1 MIRLREKEF
10 TDIVKYM
17 REEYGINLEKKRVLI
32 ECRMTR
38 VLERYGLDSF
48 SGYLDMLHKD
58 RSGEMAGEMVNRLTT
73 NYTYF
78 YREPDHFERLQ
89 DAILPELLEH
99 IPSGVL
105 DIWCAGCS
113 TGEEC
118 YTLGMALQEY
128 RRSRNDA
135 CRARILATDISGEAL
150 EKAKKGV
157 YPVKEL
163 EGLPPEWRRRYC
175 GKTDGRTFGVE
186 EDLKACVRFQRRNLM
201 DPVRTSEKF
210 HIILCR
216 NVMIYFDKS
225 SRERLITTLEN
236 ALDKGGYLLIGHAE
250 LLTAKE
256 TRLEPVY
263 PAVYRKKRE

>member
-1 MIRLREKEF
+1 
-10 TDIVKYM
+10 
-17 REEYGINLEKKRVLI
+17 
-32 ECRMTR
+32 
-38 VLERYGLDSF
+38 
-48 SGYLDMLHKD
+48 
-58 RSGEMAGEMVNRLTT
+58 
-73 NYTYF
+73 
-78 YREPDHFERLQ
+78 
-89 DAILPELLEH
+89 
-99 IPSGVL
+99 
-105 DIWCAGCS
+105 
-113 TGEEC
+113 
-118 YTLGMALQEY
+118 MALQEY